1 MTSLGTTRYTVLIVD
16 DDRRL
21 LQLLADG
28 LELLGHFNVVRAEN
42 GMQGL
47 EQFFA
52 VRPDCV
58 VIDVV
63 MPGLNG
69 YQLVRALRGDPDSA
83 ATPLVLLTALAQE
96 KNRFTGLAFGADRYL
111 VKPVTPRELVN
122 TVHQAIMIS
131 EAERTQRLHALITES
146 DEIASQMSS
155 E

>member
-1 MTSLGTTRYTVLIVD
+1 MLVVD

-21 LQLLADG
+21 LQLLSDG

-42 GMQGL
+42 GIEGL

-63 MPGLNG
+63 MPELNG
-69 YQLVRALRGDPDSA
+69 YQLVRVLRGDPASA

-122 TVHQAIMIS
+122 TVHQAIMTS
-131 EAERTQRLHALITES
+131 EAERIKRLHTLITQS
-146 DEIASQMSS
+146 DEFASQMSS

>member
-1 MTSLGTTRYTVLIVD
+1 MTSPGTKNYTVLIVD

-21 LQLLADG
+21 LHLLTRG

-42 GMQGL
+42 GIEGL

-63 MPGLNG
+63 MPGMNG
-69 YQLVRALRGDPDSA
+69 YQLVKALRGDPDSA

-96 KNRFTGLAFGADRYL
+96 KNQFAGLASGADRYL
-111 VKPVTPRELVN
+111 VKPATPRVLVR
-122 TVHQAIMIS
+122 TVQQAIMIS
-131 EAERTQRLHALITES
+131 EAERTESLYTLLQES
-146 DEIASQMSS
+146 DEFSYQAGR

>member
-1 MTSLGTTRYTVLIVD
+1 VLIVD

-21 LQLLADG
+21 LQLLTDG

-42 GMQGL
+42 GIQGL
-47 EQFFA
+47 EQFFD

-96 KNRFTGLAFGADRYL
+96 KNRFTGLASGADRYL

-122 TVHQAIMIS
+122 TVCQAITIS
-131 EAERTQRLHALITES
+131 EAERTHHLSTLITES
-146 DEIASQMSS
+146 DDFSYQMSS
-155 E
+155 D

>member
-1 MTSLGTTRYTVLIVD
+1 MLIVD

-21 LQLLADG
+21 LRLLTDG

-42 GMQGL
+42 GIQGL
-47 EQFFA
+47 ERFLEI
-52 VRPDCV
+52 RPDCV

-69 YQLVRALRGDPDSA
+69 YQLVKALRGDPDSA

-96 KNRFTGLAFGADRYL
+96 KNRFTGLASGADRYL

-122 TVHQAIMIS
+122 TVRQAITIS
-131 EAERTQRLHALITES
+131 EAERTQQRHTLIAES
-146 DEIASQMSS
+146 DDFAYQVSS
-155 E
+155 D

>member
-1 MTSLGTTRYTVLIVD
+1 MTAAGTTSHTVLIVD

-21 LQLLADG
+21 LQLLTDG

-42 GMQGL
+42 GIEGL
-47 EQFFA
+47 EQFLEI
-52 VRPDCV
+52 RPDCV

-69 YQLVRALRGDPDSA
+69 YQLVKALRGDPATA

-96 KNRFTGLAFGADRYL
+96 KNRFTGLASGADRYL

-122 TVHQAIMIS
+122 TVRQAITIS
-131 EAERTQRLHALITES
+131 EAERTQHHHTLIAES
-146 DEIASQMSS
+146 DAFAYQVGGA
-155 E
+155 

>member
-1 MTSLGTTRYTVLIVD
+1 MTSRGTTNHTVLIVD

-21 LQLLADG
+21 LQLLSDG
-28 LELLGHFNVVRAEN
+28 LELLGHFNVARAEN
-42 GMQGL
+42 GIEGL

-52 VRPDCV
+52 VHPDCV

-63 MPGLNG
+63 MPGMDG
-69 YQLVRALRGDPDSA
+69 YQLVRVLRGDPDSA

-122 TVHQAIMIS
+122 TVQQAILIS
-131 EAERTQRLHALITES
+131 EAERTRQLYTLITEDDDFDYQMD
-146 DEIASQMSS
+146 DE
-155 E
+155 